1 MAAKRRSRRTTRPVK
16 KRRAKKR
23 VSSAAAKVR
32 GARKSAVAASGMVET
47 ALAAFAHEVRTPLTG
62 ILAISNLLAT
72 SELDERER
80 RWVDTIKAGAEHLAS
95 LRPCSSM
102 RRAAAVPGSRYGR
115 TSSTCARSPAMP
127 AIR

>member
-1 MAAKRRSRRTTRPVK
+1 MAAKQRSRRITQPVK

-23 VSSAAAKVR
+23 VSGAAAKKR
-32 GARKSAVAASGMVET
+32 GGRKSAIAVPGMVET

-72 SELDERER
+72 SDLTSANGAGSTPSR
-80 RWVDTIKAGAEHLAS
+80 RARNTWRAS
-95 LRPCSSM
+95 QPCSSM
-102 RRAAAVPGSRYGR
+102 RRAVAVPGSTCGR
-115 TSSTCARSPAMP
+115 ISSTCARSPAMP

>member
-1 MAAKRRSRRTTRPVK
+1 MLAAQGRGIMAAKMRSRRVTRPAK

-23 VSSAAAKVR
+23 VSSAAVKTR
-32 GARKSAVAASGMVET
+32 GKRKSAAAVPGMVEA

-72 SELDERER
+72 SDLDERER

-95 LRPCSSM
+95 LATLLVDAA
-102 RRAAAVPGSRYGR
+102 RRDRKSVV
-115 TSSTCARSPAMP
+115 
-127 AIR
+127 

>member
-1 MAAKRRSRRTTRPVK
+1 MAAKQRSRRITQPVK

-23 VSSAAAKVR
+23 VSGAAVKKR
-32 GARKSAVAASGMVET
+32 GGRKSAIAVPGMVET

-80 RWVDTIKAGAEHLAS
+80 RWVDTIKAGAEHLALS
-95 LRPCSSM
+95 L
-102 RRAAAVPGSRYGR
+102 
-115 TSSTCARSPAMP
+115 
-127 AIR
+127 IHI